1 MKKVWVIV
9 LLLCFG
15 GLSAQFGNEADMH
28 SIPNHHQQS
37 REDSLPKAPISEQ
50 DLERVLRQT
59 KQALEEKSTNNSWF
73 KQYSNIKTYN
83 MLESDIAQ
91 IERSIKEAQE
101 KRDVSKINQLKSTL
115 NTIQKQREI
124 LRVYADN
131 PYAQLLEPPEIKD
144 EPHITNPI
152 LIVSGYLFIK
162 ELKESQYILTQS
174 EESLQEL
181 LNLAL
186 LEFDT
191 ISSLKLITKDV
202 AKQHEYE
209 SASIEIEEMI
219 QSLESAQTIF
229 KTSNTVYFKNVED
242 VVMRLDAEIM
252 AQFIKMVYIGVS
264 ILVIFIIAFFI
275 KIALRKYITDSRRI
289 YTASKIINT
298 FNLSLIGL
306 ILLFAYLENVTYAVA
321 IVGFASAGLAIAM
334 KDLFMSVLGWFVIVL
349 GGSVHVGDRVKVIK
363 DGAIYVGDVLDI
375 SALRITIYEDVT
387 LTSYLQNRRAGRI
400 IFIPNNYVF
409 TTLLANYT
417 HAGIKT
423 VWDGVDFS
431 ITFDS
436 NHKKALKIATEIAKK
451 YSKGYTEVTKKRMEQ
466 IKDRFS
472 LRNMNLEAR
481 AYCMIEPNGIRISL
495 WYQANAYSTLGIR
508 SAISTEVI
516 EAILQEDDIHI
527 AYPTTKVVPTGS
539 DGRGNKPFYEP
550 LNLSEEKKKRKR
562 GAPEIPDD
570 KRDDSSIFG
579 V

>member
-1 MKKVWVIV
+1 MKKIKVVV
-9 LLLCFG
+9 LSLFIALG
-15 GLSAQFGNEADMH
+15 GVSAEPNISQNEPQE
-28 SIPNHHQQS
+28 PNQNQ
-37 REDSLPKAPISEQ
+37 DNKLFISEQ
-50 DLERVLRQT
+50 DLEKTLKQT
-59 KQALEEKSTNNSWF
+59 SQALEAKSINNAWF

-91 IERSIKEAQE
+91 IERSIKEAKE
-101 KRDVSKINQLKSTL
+101 KKDVSKINQLKGTL
-115 NTIQKQREI
+115 TTIQKQREI

-162 ELKESQYILTQS
+162 ELKENQHTLTQN

-181 LNLAL
+181 LNLVL

-191 ISSLKLITKDV
+191 LSSLKLITKD
-202 AKQHEYE
+202 ANKQREYE
-209 SASIEIEEMI
+209 NASNEIEQMI
-219 QSLESAQTIF
+219 QSLQSAQMIF
-229 KTSNTVYFKNVED
+229 KTSNTVYFKSIED
-242 VVMRLDAEIM
+242 VIMRLNSEIK
-252 AQFIKMVYIGVS
+252 AQFIKMIYIGVS
-264 ILVIFIIAFFI
+264 IAFIFIIAFFV
-275 KIALRKYITDSRRI
+275 KVALRKYITDSKRI
-289 YTASKIINT
+289 YTASKIINF
-298 FNLSLIGL
+298 FNLSLVGL
-306 ILLFAYLENVTYAVA
+306 IFLFAYLENVTYAVA

-334 KDLFMSVLGWFVIVL
+334 KDLFMSLLGWFVIVL

-400 IFIPNNYVF
+400 IFIPNNYIF

-451 YSKGYTEVTKKRMEQ
+451 YSKGYTEVTKKRMEH

-550 LNLSEEKKKRKR
+550 LNLSEAKKKHKR
-562 GAPEIPDD
+562 GAPESIDER
-570 KRDDSSIFG
+570 KDDSSIYG

>member
-1 MKKVWVIV
+1 MKKIKIV
-9 LLLCFG
+9 VLSLFLAFG
-15 GLSAQFGNEADMH
+15 GVSAEPNITQNEPQQ
-28 SIPNHHQQS
+28 PNQNQ
-37 REDSLPKAPISEQ
+37 DNKLFISEQ
-50 DLERVLRQT
+50 DLEKTLKQT
-59 KQALEEKSTNNSWF
+59 SQALEAKSINNAWF

-91 IERSIKEAQE
+91 IERSIKEAKE
-101 KRDVSKINQLKSTL
+101 KRDVSKINQLKGTL
-115 NTIQKQREI
+115 TTIQKQREI

-162 ELKESQYILTQS
+162 ELKENQHALTQS

-181 LNLAL
+181 LNLVL

-191 ISSLKLITKDV
+191 LSSLKLITKDV
-202 AKQHEYE
+202 GKQREYE
-209 SASIEIEEMI
+209 NASNEIEQMI
-219 QSLESAQTIF
+219 QSLQSAQMIF
-229 KTSNTVYFKNVED
+229 KTSNTVYFKNIED
-242 VVMRLDAEIM
+242 VIMRLNSEIK
-252 AQFIKMVYIGVS
+252 AQFIKMIYIGVS
-264 ILVIFIIAFFI
+264 IAFIFIIAFFV
-275 KIALRKYITDSRRI
+275 KVALRKYITDSKRI
-289 YTASKIINT
+289 YTASKIINF
-298 FNLSLIGL
+298 FNLSLVGL
-306 ILLFAYLENVTYAVA
+306 IFLFAYLENVTYAVA

-334 KDLFMSVLGWFVIVL
+334 KDLFMSLLGWFVIVL

-400 IFIPNNYVF
+400 IFIPNNYIF

-451 YSKGYTEVTKKRMEQ
+451 YSKGYTEVTKKRMEH

-550 LNLSEEKKKRKR
+550 LNLSEAKKKRKR
-562 GAPEIPDD
+562 GAPEPIDER
-570 KRDDSSIFG
+570 KDDSSIYG

>member
-1 MKKVWVIV
+1 MKKIKVVV
-9 LLLCFG
+9 LSLFIALG
-15 GLSAQFGNEADMH
+15 GVSAEPNISQNEPQE
-28 SIPNHHQQS
+28 PNQNQ
-37 REDSLPKAPISEQ
+37 DNKLFISEQ
-50 DLERVLRQT
+50 DLEKTLKQT
-59 KQALEEKSTNNSWF
+59 SQALEAKSINNAWF

-91 IERSIKEAQE
+91 IERSIKEAKE
-101 KRDVSKINQLKSTL
+101 KKDVSKINQLKGTL
-115 NTIQKQREI
+115 TTIQKQREI

-144 EPHITNPI
+144 GPHITNPI

-162 ELKESQYILTQS
+162 ELKENQHTLTQN

-181 LNLAL
+181 LNLVL

-191 ISSLKLITKDV
+191 LSSLKLVTKD
-202 AKQHEYE
+202 ANKQREYE
-209 SASIEIEEMI
+209 NASNEIEQMI
-219 QSLESAQTIF
+219 QSLQSAQMIF
-229 KTSNTVYFKNVED
+229 KTSNTVYFKSIED
-242 VVMRLDAEIM
+242 VIMRLNSEIK
-252 AQFIKMVYIGVS
+252 AQFVKMIYIGVS
-264 ILVIFIIAFFI
+264 IAFIFIIAFFV
-275 KIALRKYITDSRRI
+275 KVALRKYITDSKRI
-289 YTASKIINT
+289 YTASKIINF
-298 FNLSLIGL
+298 FNLSLVGL
-306 ILLFAYLENVTYAVA
+306 IFLFAYLENVTYAVA

-334 KDLFMSVLGWFVIVL
+334 KDLFMSLLGWFVIVL

-400 IFIPNNYVF
+400 IFIPNNYIF

-451 YSKGYTEVTKKRMEQ
+451 YSKGYTEVTKKRMEH

-550 LNLSEEKKKRKR
+550 LNLSEAKKKHKR
-562 GAPEIPDD
+562 GAPEPIDER
-570 KRDDSSIFG
+570 KDDSSIYG

>member
-1 MKKVWVIV
+1 MKKIKIV
-9 LLLCFG
+9 VLSLFLAFG
-15 GLSAQFGNEADMH
+15 GVSAEANITKNEPQQ
-28 SIPNHHQQS
+28 PNQNQ
-37 REDSLPKAPISEQ
+37 DNKLFISEQ
-50 DLERVLRQT
+50 DLEKTLKQT
-59 KQALEEKSTNNSWF
+59 SQALEAKSINNAWF

-91 IERSIKEAQE
+91 IERSIKEAKE
-101 KRDVSKINQLKSTL
+101 KRDVSKINQLKGTL
-115 NTIQKQREI
+115 TTIQKQREI

-162 ELKESQYILTQS
+162 ELKENQHTLTQS

-181 LNLAL
+181 LNLVL

-191 ISSLKLITKDV
+191 LSSLKLITKDV
-202 AKQHEYE
+202 SKQREYE
-209 SASIEIEEMI
+209 NASNEIEQMI
-219 QSLESAQTIF
+219 QSLQSAQMIF
-229 KTSNTVYFKNVED
+229 KTSNTVYFKNIED
-242 VVMRLDAEIM
+242 VIMRLNSEIK
-252 AQFIKMVYIGVS
+252 AQFIKMIYIGVS
-264 ILVIFIIAFFI
+264 IAFIFIIAFFV
-275 KIALRKYITDSRRI
+275 KVALRKYITDSKRI
-289 YTASKIINT
+289 YTASKIINF
-298 FNLSLIGL
+298 FNLSLVGL
-306 ILLFAYLENVTYAVA
+306 IFLFAYLENVTYAVA

-334 KDLFMSVLGWFVIVL
+334 KDLFMSLLGWFVIVL

-400 IFIPNNYVF
+400 IFIPNNYIF

-451 YSKGYTEVTKKRMEQ
+451 YSKGYTEVTKKRMEH

-550 LNLSEEKKKRKR
+550 LNLSEAKKKRKR
-562 GAPEIPDD
+562 GAPEPIDER
-570 KRDDSSIFG
+570 KDDSSIYG

>member
-1 MKKVWVIV
+1 MKKIKVVV
-9 LLLCFG
+9 LSLFIALG
-15 GLSAQFGNEADMH
+15 GVSAEPNISQNEPQE
-28 SIPNHHQQS
+28 PNQNQ
-37 REDSLPKAPISEQ
+37 DNKLFISEQ
-50 DLERVLRQT
+50 DLEKTLKQT
-59 KQALEEKSTNNSWF
+59 SQALEAKSINNAWF

-91 IERSIKEAQE
+91 IERSIKEAKE
-101 KRDVSKINQLKSTL
+101 KKDVSKINQLKGTL
-115 NTIQKQREI
+115 TTIQKQREI

-162 ELKESQYILTQS
+162 ELKENQHTLTQN

-181 LNLAL
+181 LNLVL

-191 ISSLKLITKDV
+191 LSSLKLITKD
-202 AKQHEYE
+202 ANKQREYE
-209 SASIEIEEMI
+209 NASNEIEQMI
-219 QSLESAQTIF
+219 QSLQSAQMIF
-229 KTSNTVYFKNVED
+229 KTSNTVYFKSIED
-242 VVMRLDAEIM
+242 VIMRLNSEIK
-252 AQFIKMVYIGVS
+252 AQFIKMIYIGVS
-264 ILVIFIIAFFI
+264 IAFIFIIAFFV
-275 KIALRKYITDSRRI
+275 KVALRKYITDSKRI
-289 YTASKIINT
+289 YTASKIINF
-298 FNLSLIGL
+298 FNLSLVGL
-306 ILLFAYLENVTYAVA
+306 IFLFAYLENVTYAVA

-334 KDLFMSVLGWFVIVL
+334 KDLFMSLLGWFVIVL

-400 IFIPNNYVF
+400 IFIPNNYIF

-451 YSKGYTEVTKKRMEQ
+451 YSKGYTEVTKKRMEH

-550 LNLSEEKKKRKR
+550 LNLSEAKKKRKR
-562 GAPEIPDD
+562 GAPEPIDE
-570 KRDDSSIFG
+570 KKDDSSIYG

>member
-1 MKKVWVIV
+1 MKKIKVVV
-9 LLLCFG
+9 LSLFIALG
-15 GLSAQFGNEADMH
+15 GVSAEPNISQNEPQE
-28 SIPNHHQQS
+28 PNQNQ
-37 REDSLPKAPISEQ
+37 DNKLFISEQ
-50 DLERVLRQT
+50 DLEKTLKQT
-59 KQALEEKSTNNSWF
+59 SQALEAKSINNAWF

-91 IERSIKEAQE
+91 IERSIKEAKE
-101 KRDVSKINQLKSTL
+101 KKDVSKINQLKGTL
-115 NTIQKQREI
+115 TTIQKQREI

-162 ELKESQYILTQS
+162 ELKENQHTLTQN

-181 LNLAL
+181 LNLVL

-191 ISSLKLITKDV
+191 LSSLKLITKD
-202 AKQHEYE
+202 ANKQREYE
-209 SASIEIEEMI
+209 NASNEIEQMI
-219 QSLESAQTIF
+219 QSLQSAQMIF
-229 KTSNTVYFKNVED
+229 KTSNTVYFKSIED
-242 VVMRLDAEIM
+242 VIMRLNSEIK
-252 AQFIKMVYIGVS
+252 AQFIKMIYIGVS
-264 ILVIFIIAFFI
+264 IAFIFIIAFFV
-275 KIALRKYITDSRRI
+275 KVALRKYITDSKRI
-289 YTASKIINT
+289 YTASKIINF
-298 FNLSLIGL
+298 FNLSLVGL
-306 ILLFAYLENVTYAVA
+306 IFLFAYLENVTYAVA

-334 KDLFMSVLGWFVIVL
+334 KDLFMSLLGWFVIVL

-400 IFIPNNYVF
+400 IFIPNNYIF

-451 YSKGYTEVTKKRMEQ
+451 YSKGYTEVTKKRMEH

-550 LNLSEEKKKRKR
+550 LNLSEAKKKRKR
-562 GAPEIPDD
+562 GAPEPIDER
-570 KRDDSSIFG
+570 KDDSSIYG

>member
-1 MKKVWVIV
+1 MKKIKVVV
-9 LLLCFG
+9 LSLFIALG
-15 GLSAQFGNEADMH
+15 GVSAEPNISQNEPQQ
-28 SIPNHHQQS
+28 PNQNQ
-37 REDSLPKAPISEQ
+37 DNKLFISEQ
-50 DLERVLRQT
+50 DLEKTLKQT
-59 KQALEEKSTNNSWF
+59 SQALEAKSINNAWF
-73 KQYSNIKTYN
+73 KQYSNIKAYN

-91 IERSIKEAQE
+91 IERSIKEAKE
-101 KRDVSKINQLKSTL
+101 KRDVSKINQLKGTL
-115 NTIQKQREI
+115 TTIQKQREI

-144 EPHITNPI
+144 EPYITNPI

-162 ELKESQYILTQS
+162 ELKENQHSLTQS

-181 LNLAL
+181 LNLVL

-191 ISSLKLITKDV
+191 LSSLKLITKDTN
-202 AKQHEYE
+202 KQREYE
-209 SASIEIEEMI
+209 NASNEIEQMI
-219 QSLESAQTIF
+219 QSLQSAQMIF
-229 KTSNTVYFKNVED
+229 KTSNTVYFKNIED
-242 VVMRLDAEIM
+242 VIMRLNSEIK
-252 AQFIKMVYIGVS
+252 AQFIKMIYIGVS
-264 ILVIFIIAFFI
+264 IAFIFIIAFFV
-275 KIALRKYITDSRRI
+275 KVALRKYITDSKRI
-289 YTASKIINT
+289 YTASKIINF
-298 FNLSLIGL
+298 FNLSLVGL
-306 ILLFAYLENVTYAVA
+306 IFLFAYLENVTYAVA

-334 KDLFMSVLGWFVIVL
+334 KDLFMSLLGWFVIVL

-400 IFIPNNYVF
+400 IFIPNNYIF

-451 YSKGYTEVTKKRMEQ
+451 YSKGYTEVTKKRMEH

-550 LNLSEEKKKRKR
+550 LNLSEAKKKRKR
-562 GAPEIPDD
+562 GAPEPIDER
-570 KRDDSSIFG
+570 KDDSSIYG

>member
-1 MKKVWVIV
+1 
-9 LLLCFG
+9 
-15 GLSAQFGNEADMH
+15 
-28 SIPNHHQQS
+28 
-37 REDSLPKAPISEQ
+37 
-50 DLERVLRQT
+50 
-59 KQALEEKSTNNSWF
+59 
-73 KQYSNIKTYN
+73 

-91 IERSIKEAQE
+91 IERSIKEAKE
-101 KRDVSKINQLKSTL
+101 KRDVSKINQLKGTL
-115 NTIQKQREI
+115 TTIQKQREI

-162 ELKESQYILTQS
+162 ELKENQHTLTQS

-181 LNLAL
+181 LNLVL

-191 ISSLKLITKDV
+191 LSSLKLITKD
-202 AKQHEYE
+202 ASKQREYE
-209 SASIEIEEMI
+209 NASNEVEQMI
-219 QSLESAQTIF
+219 QSLQSAQMIF
-229 KTSNTVYFKNVED
+229 KTSNTVYFKNIED
-242 VVMRLDAEIM
+242 VIMRLNSEIK
-252 AQFIKMVYIGVS
+252 AQFIKMIYIGVS
-264 ILVIFIIAFFI
+264 IAFIFIIAFFV
-275 KIALRKYITDSRRI
+275 KVALRKYITDSKRI
-289 YTASKIINT
+289 YTASKIINF
-298 FNLSLIGL
+298 FNLSLVGL
-306 ILLFAYLENVTYAVA
+306 IFLFAYLENVTYAVA

-334 KDLFMSVLGWFVIVL
+334 KDLFMSLLGWFVIVL

-400 IFIPNNYVF
+400 IFIPNNYIF

-451 YSKGYTEVTKKRMEQ
+451 YSKGYTEVTKKRMEH

-550 LNLSEEKKKRKR
+550 LNLSEAKKKRKR
-562 GAPEIPDD
+562 GAPEPIDERKDD
-570 KRDDSSIFG
+570 GSIYG

>member
-1 MKKVWVIV
+1 MFVWLGAENLANTPKNTI
-9 LLLCFG
+9 
-15 GLSAQFGNEADMH
+15 N
-28 SIPNHHQQS
+28 PN
-37 REDSLPKAPISEQ
+37 EDSLHKVPISEES
-50 DLERVLRQT
+50 LEKTLNQT
-59 KQALEEKSTNNSWF
+59 KQALEEKSINNAWF

-91 IERSIKEAQE
+91 IETSIKEAQD
-101 KRDVSKINQLKSTL
+101 KRDVSKINQLKNTLSTL
-115 NTIQKQREI
+115 QKQRDI

-162 ELKESQYILTQS
+162 ELKENQHALTHS
-174 EESLQEL
+174 EDSLQEL

-186 LEFDT
+186 VEFDT
-191 ISSLKLITKDV
+191 VSSLKLITKDSI
-202 AKQHEYE
+202 KQKEYE
-209 SASIEIEEMI
+209 NASVEIEQMI
-219 QSLESAQTIF
+219 QSLQSAQTIF
-229 KTSNTVYFKNVED
+229 RTSNTVYFKNIED
-242 VVMRLDAEIM
+242 VILRLNGEIM
-252 AQFIKMVYIGVS
+252 AQFIKMIYIGVS
-264 ILVIFIIAFFI
+264 ILLIFIIAFFI
-275 KIALRKYITDSRRI
+275 KVALRKYITDSRRI
-289 YTASKIINT
+289 YTASKIINI

-436 NHKKALKIATEIAKK
+436 NYKKALKIATQIAKK
-451 YSKGYTEVTKKRMEQ
+451 YSKGYTEVTRKRMEQ

-481 AYCMIEPNGIRISL
+481 AYSMIEPNGIRISL
-495 WYQANAYSTLGIR
+495 WYQANAYSTLAIR
-508 SAISTEVI
+508 SAISSEVI

-550 LNLSEEKKKRKR
+550 LNLSEEKKRKKR
-562 GAPEIPDD
+562 GAPEIVDD
-570 KRDDSSIFG
+570 KRDDSAIFG